1 MTVSKNQF
9 YSLENI
15 ANWQLKGDE
24 KIKLPILQRSFVWK
38 PNQIETVWDSI
49 LRGYPIGA
57 FLLAETTDSTF
68 ELLDGQ
74 QRSTS
79 ISLGFFSPWEENSA
93 KFFDNKNKDY
103 GHIPTVW
110 IDLNPEKVSNTNKY
124 LIRVLT
130 RSHPWGY
137 QAKNNSSTL
146 SVSDRKKALDIFKN
160 AGRNVKYTELKNIDV
175 FPFDANLPIPLVFLL
190 KYIYGNQDASSSKEK
205 LINQIAAIKM
215 NNQKESLY
223 EDFIAS
229 NAFDDFIDEIS
240 KNLTSYSIP
249 AIVLNSSLIKVANSK
264 EKEDPTLFVRLNSQ
278 GTPLNGEELIYSIYK
293 AEFPKSKKLVESISA
308 DFIQP
313 SRLLSFVN
321 RLVWSDLNQ
330 NNYPNSFSVNQ
341 FRDRL
346 NNLDFLKR
354 LEDFIGSDSDSIAN
368 KVFKKSFDILLSEN
382 EIKLPIILVKSLI
395 NDYPEIFFFY
405 LNWIYI
411 HYYNIE
417 PESFSEIKKGFFYLT
432 LFTLDKNKLPK
443 EIWGESSKLYF
454 WTFQNLKKLT
464 YSNYL
469 FITMPKISDLQVV
482 YKMVIEKKVRWN
494 EFYPSKEEYLK
505 LFDNALEEKGFDEGE
520 KSEIYKN
527 QWNHLANQLAWNR
540 NVLIYCQRDYFNK
553 NFQEFNSLEVLSD
566 TNRPWDY
573 DHIYPSSWVY
583 QQQNVNPQIRD
594 WHNMNANLR
603 AISLEENRSDG
614 NREDPKLKAESLKA
628 SDFFI
633 IDDKEYWTKIENRI
647 YDEQSAM
654 YLMSAFVTRT
664 INFYK
669 EIYFFIVEKSL

>member
-1 MTVSKNQF
+1 MSISKNKF
-9 YSLENI
+9 YSLEDI

-79 ISLGFFSPWEENSA
+79 ISLGFFNPWEENSA
-93 KFFDNKNKDY
+93 IFFDSKNKDY
-103 GHIPTVW
+103 DHIPTVW

-146 SVSDRKKALDIFKN
+146 SVSDRKKALDIF
-160 AGRNVKYTELKNIDV
+160 RNNRSKVKYTELKNIDV

-190 KYIYGNQDASSSKEK
+190 KYIYRNRYTSSSKTI

-215 NNQKESLY
+215 NNQKENVY

-229 NAFDDFIDEIS
+229 NAFDAFVDEIG
-240 KNLTSYSIP
+240 KNLKSYSIP
-249 AIVLNSSLIKVANSK
+249 AIVLNNSLIKVAHSQ

-293 AEFPKSKKLVESISA
+293 AEFPKSKNLVESISA

-321 RLVWSDLNQ
+321 RLIWSDLNQ
-330 NNYPNSFSVNQ
+330 NSYPNSFSVNQ

-346 NNLDFLKR
+346 NNLDFLQR
-354 LEDFIGSDSDSIAN
+354 LENFIGNDSDSMAY
-368 KVFKKSFDILLSEN
+368 KVFKRSFDVLLSEN
-382 EIKLPIILVKSLI
+382 EIKLPVILVKSLI
-395 NDYPEIFFFY
+395 NDYSEIFLFY
-405 LNWIYI
+405 LNWVYI
-411 HYYNIE
+411 HYYNIK
-417 PESFSEIKKGFFYLT
+417 PENFLEIKKGFFYLT
-432 LFTLDKNKLPK
+432 LFTLDKNRLSR
-443 EIWGESSKLYF
+443 EIWGESSKFSF
-454 WTFQNLKKLT
+454 WNYQSLKKLA
-464 YSNYL
+464 SGNNL
-469 FITMPKISDLQVV
+469 IIRMPKISDLQIV
-482 YKMVIEKKVRWN
+482 YKMVIEKKIRWN
-494 EFYPSKEEYLK
+494 EFYPSKEDYLK
-505 LFDNALEEKGFDEGE
+505 LFDSALEESDIDESE
-520 KSEIYKN
+520 KYEIYKN

-540 NVLIYCQRDYFNK
+540 NVLIFCQRDYFSK

-614 NREDPKLKAESLKA
+614 NREDPKLKAENLKA

-633 IDDKEYWTKIENRI
+633 VDDKEYWTKIESRI

-654 YLMSAFVTRT
+654 YLMNAFVTRT

-669 EIYFFIVEKSL
+669 EIYSFIV